1 MFYSTR
7 KNLGQQI
14 RHFKQ
19 TFLQRHDLP
28 FDDLLTTEEITH
40 FIEQSGFVRD
50 RVFTALVTL
59 KAFIS
64 QVLSEDGSCKLT
76 VSRLLTERLQRG
88 LKPNTVNTGP
98 YCKARR
104 RLPLA
109 PIIEMVKGIGK
120 RLHQSSAPAWKWKGH
135 NVMLADGT
143 TVLMPDTAHNQSEFP
158 QQRNQK
164 PGLGFPIARIVG
176 LISLS
181 SGSMTAY
188 ALGPYQ
194 GKGTGESSLFSQLLD
209 SLTAGDLLLADCYY
223 ATYAIVALTQRKAV
237 NVLFKNHANRQAD
250 FRLGRKLG
258 AKDHLIQ
265 WKKPPR
271 KPVWMSK
278 EAYAD
283 LPEVLLVRELRVD
296 GVVYMTSL
304 TDARKYRKKEIAEL
318 YRERWQVELDIRSI
332 KTHMRMEMLRC
343 KTPENVRKEIAVHF
357 LAYNLIRAALA
368 RSAKLCG
375 KVPRQL
381 SFKTAVQL
389 INSASSDFFW
399 FSPNRRKEVSIS
411 LLKSMAQTLVGQQKR
426 KNQPRA
432 IKRRPKP
439 YPLLTEPRP
448 VACGRLNTQRAIT

>member
-7 KNLGQQI
+7 KRLDQQI

-19 TFLQRHDLP
+19 TFIQRHDLP
-28 FDDLLTTEEITH
+28 FDDLLKNQEITH
-40 FIEQSGFVRD
+40 FIEQSGFLRD
-50 RVFTALVTL
+50 RVFTPLVTL

-64 QVLSEDGSCKLT
+64 QVLSEDQSCKLT
-76 VSRLLTERLQRG
+76 VSRLLTERLKRG

-109 PIIEMVKGIGK
+109 PIIGMAKGIGK
-120 RLHQSSAPAWKWKGH
+120 RLHQSSAHAWKWKGH

-143 TVLMPDTAHNQSEFP
+143 TVLMPDTVHNQNEFP

-176 LISLS
+176 LISL
-181 SGSMTAY
+181 GTGAMTDY

-194 GKGTGESSLFSQLLD
+194 GKGTGETSLFSQLLD
-209 SLTAGDLLLADCYY
+209 SLTGGDLLLADRYY
-223 ATYAIVALTQRKAV
+223 ATYAIVALMQYMSAD
-237 NVLFKNHANRQAD
+237 VLFKNHANRHAD
-250 FRLGRKLG
+250 FRLGKKLG
-258 AKDHLIQ
+258 AKDHLIK
-265 WKKPPR
+265 WKKPLR

-283 LPEVLLVRELRVD
+283 LPEVLLIRELRVD

-318 YRERWQVELDIRSI
+318 YRKRWQIELDIRSI

-389 INSASSDFFW
+389 INSASLDFFCC
-399 FSPNRRKEVSIS
+399 SPKRRKEVSIS
-411 LLKSMAQTLVGQQKR
+411 LLKSMAETLVGRQKR
-426 KNQPRA
+426 ENQPRA

-439 YPLLTEPRP
+439 YSLLMEPRTL
-448 VACGRLNTQRAIT
+448 ACRRLNA